1 MLGIVVGKEKEQMY
15 KILKLKYDVEQMQKG
30 LLNKNTNKENK
41 LKLWKSMTKKNH
53 MLHLELFREI
63 QNGQRNKI

>member
-1 MLGIVVGKEKEQMY
+1 MY

-41 LKLWKSMTKKNH
+41 LKLWESMTSKSNI
-53 MLHLELFREI
+53 LHLQLLKEI
-63 QNGQRNKI
+63 QNA

>member
-1 MLGIVVGKEKEQMY
+1 MMY
-15 KILKLKYDVEQMQKG
+15 KILKLKYDIEQMQKG

-41 LKLWKSMTKKNH
+41 LKLWKSMTKKNY

-63 QNGQRNKI
+63 QNG

>member
-1 MLGIVVGKEKEQMY
+1 MY

-30 LLNKNTNKENK
+30 LLNKNTTKENK
-41 LKLWKSMTKKNH
+41 FKLLKSMKKKNH

-63 QNGQRNKI
+63 QNG